1 MSYGMAYGAN
11 QDKEKEASKTVLQT
25 KREINKEKRLR
36 NQANRK
42 VDRKYR
48 PEDISDPASRAAA
61 YAKERSGMDERR
73 QRGKQFFVDLARAA
87 AGSGD
92 SNPYEVKPRTSRNG
106 KEFVEKFK
114 EDINPI
120 TTDNSLEQKQ
130 KKNNSIKNQLTLD
143 ENTEQTDPN
152 VNYTYKENKGDGGIY
167 IPGPGGFFKI

>member
-1 MSYGMAYGAN
+1 MSYGIAFGSN

-92 SNPYEVKPRTSRNG
+92 SNPYEVKDLKSNNNNQVAKSYQET
-106 KEFVEKFK
+106 V
-114 EDINPI
+114 NPI
-120 TTDNSLEQKQ
+120 TTDNNLEQTQKQ
-130 KKNNSIKNQLTLD
+130 YNSIKNQEIIA
-143 ENTEQTDPN
+143 ENTKQEDPSVDHTN
-152 VNYTYKENKGDGGIY
+152 KEYMKD
-167 IPGPGGFFKI
+167 FKNPFG